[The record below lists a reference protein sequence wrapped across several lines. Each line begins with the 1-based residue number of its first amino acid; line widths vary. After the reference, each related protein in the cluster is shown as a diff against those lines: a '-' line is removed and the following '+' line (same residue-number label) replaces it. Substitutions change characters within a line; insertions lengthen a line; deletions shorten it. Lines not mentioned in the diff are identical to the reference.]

1 MKKKIDLELVLKSK
15 GRSDSDTKLLEII
28 KNNQDNK
35 IKEIESSNTKVIEK
49 MNKVKEMI
57 KDKSNKDKMEAEKTE
72 QNNSYLENNKKMK
85 ELFIEQ
91 ESLENEVKDLLKKK
105 SKLNNSVSSKE
116 IEEDIT
122 KANRKTIIS
131 NLKSDYKKA
140 QQEVFDV
147 LKNNKEVC
155 LTIFIMF

>member
-85 ELFIEQ
+85 ELFIEH